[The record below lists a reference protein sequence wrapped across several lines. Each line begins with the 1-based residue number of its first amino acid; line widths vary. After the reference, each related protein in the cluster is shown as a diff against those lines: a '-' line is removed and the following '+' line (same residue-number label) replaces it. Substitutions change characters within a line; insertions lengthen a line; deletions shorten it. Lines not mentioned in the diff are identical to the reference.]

1 VNQRLASSFF
11 ALALA
16 SSGTVQADNDYDPS
30 YVDTARVISV
40 KPVYRLVEVSV
51 PYEECWDEKIAGS
64 SHTYRARDSYVA
76 PIAGA
81 IVGGVIGNQF
91 GGGSGKDALTVG
103 GALLGAAIGDNVRKT
118 PRRHSSP
125 RYEQRCST
133 TYETNTREELD
144 GYKVKYR
151 YNGEVFHTRMPY
163 DPGDSIRLRVSITPL
178 D

>member
-1 VNQRLASSFF
+1 MDKRLITSF
-11 ALALA
+11 LAIGLV
-16 SSGTVQADNDYDPS
+16 SSGAIHAGDDYDPS
-30 YVDTARVISV
+30 YVDTAKVISV

-51 PYEECWDEKIAGS
+51 PYEDCWREKLAGS
-64 SHTYRARDSYVA
+64 SYGYRAGDSYVA

-103 GALLGAAIGDNVRKT
+103 GALLGAAIGNDVRKT
-118 PRRHSSP
+118 PRRHTGR
-125 RYEQRCST
+125 RYEQRCET
-133 TYETNTREELD
+133 RYETDTREELS

-151 YNGEVFHTRMPY
+151 YNGEVFQTRMPY
-163 DPGDSIRLRVSITPL
+163 DPGDTIRLRVSITPL